1 MSLVSSLLGSLG
13 GKVVEAYDS
22 RSQRKHDEKLKKIEL
37 DEIKHKTKMEMV
49 QRGQEID
56 NSWELEQIKNSG
68 WKDEFVLLLLSI
80 PLVMS
85 FIPQMQPY
93 VVDGFAAL
101 STTPDWYQW
110 LILSVFAAIYGI
122 RIWRRK

>member
-1 MSLVSSLLGSLG
+1 
-13 GKVVEAYDS
+13 
-22 RSQRKHDEKLKKIEL
+22 
-37 DEIKHKTKMEMV
+37 MEMV